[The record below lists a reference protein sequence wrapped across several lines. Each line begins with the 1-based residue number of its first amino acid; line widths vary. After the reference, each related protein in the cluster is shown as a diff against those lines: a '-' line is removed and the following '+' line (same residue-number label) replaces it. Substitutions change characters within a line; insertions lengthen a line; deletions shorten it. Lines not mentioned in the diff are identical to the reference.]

1 MITKELA
8 LSRLELAYTSANG
21 LVSHAIDYA
30 DPYIRDHAVKLYV
43 DNDAF
48 RTAIT
53 GLLNGVRNEV
63 VSRINNAMVGFNTA
77 VRNISIDLSYSSV
90 SEADQEIFSTAIND
104 YMSQLSASIDS
115 SVARLDTLV
124 DYHVYNRPLLQ
135 STGSM
140 SPLTSINF
148 NGPTTVSAEFRNIGR
163 VRWVGWMCV
172 RAQDKYYKS
181 VEICHAPS
189 EIQYI
194 DPGSSALLSRDIVI
208 NDVIYVDGNP
218 RTWAGPTKIRISI
231 YTRSHE

>member
-1 MITKELA
+1 VITKELA
-8 LSRLELAYTSANG
+8 LSRLELSYTSANG
-21 LVSHAIDYA
+21 LVSHSIDYA
-30 DPYIRDHAVKLYV
+30 SPYIRDHSVKLYV

-53 GLLNGVRNEV
+53 NLRNGVRNEV
-63 VSRINNAMVGFNTA
+63 VSRINNAMIGFNTA
-77 VRNISIDLSYSSV
+77 VRNISIDLSDSSA
-90 SEADQEIFSTAIND
+90 SETDQESFSTAVND
-104 YMSQLSASIDS
+104 YTTHLSTMIDSVVSQLD
-115 SVARLDTLV
+115 VLV
-124 DYHVYNRPLLQ
+124 NDHMYNRPLLQ

-148 NGPTTVSAEFRNIGR
+148 NGPTAVSAEFRNIGR

-181 VEICHAPS
+181 VEVCHAPS

-208 NDVIYVDGNP
+208 SDVVYVDGNP

-231 YTRSHE
+231 YTRSQE